1 MLLYKNLTTNN
12 KELSDFYGLGI
23 FFSKCYCLTTLPFLE
38 NMSMHFILK
47 TFTSHCKKWPI
58 RSALALLKD
67 GNCALMQAY
76 NPMQSKRSHL
86 LLLCKESPELYRGK
100 LTYPQD
106 TFQTC
111 FEFKTITLQDNTNSA
126 LEIWSL

>member
-76 NPMQSKRSHL
+76 KLQCKLKEVIYSYSARNHQNYIGENLLTHKILFRLVLNLKPSHSKTTPTAH
-86 LLLCKESPELYRGK
+86 
-100 LTYPQD
+100 
-106 TFQTC
+106 
-111 FEFKTITLQDNTNSA
+111 
-126 LEIWSL
+126 